1 MKTLITSAT
10 DPLSSPISFP
20 NCYNTT
26 VDSIIVKYEATNMTP
41 GTGKYTSGNA
51 IYSETAQYPVTQPEE
66 EVYTES

>member
-1 MKTLITSAT
+1 MKIVITSAT
-10 DPLSSPISFP
+10 DSLLSLIIFS

-26 VDSIIVKYEATNMTP
+26 VDSIIVKYEATNMTS

-51 IYSETAQYPVTQPEE
+51 IYSETAQYPVNQPEE